1 VSASVASDR
10 WNPILLK
17 EVRQA
22 LRGRMFAFLFPA
34 TVLVGVGIAI
44 AVLVDGHMRDN
55 LGPQVFLP
63 VITVLGVAAL
73 GLVPFSAFQSMG
85 AEWDEGTHDLLV
97 LSHLSP
103 TKIVLGKLLTAS
115 VESGL
120 YFAAFLPILLFTFL
134 LNGVALQ
141 DILFLVGLLYV
152 ASLSMSAIAMSLAG
166 LTRVRFWRVVLLAVL
181 AGIGLLAVIGGYDL
195 SEQFVLRGRGL
206 SSSFSTDDVRAI
218 TTLVVAPGILAFA
231 FAATRI
237 AHPEDDRSGPVRI
250 AYTALLLAVLG
261 GFTVDVVAT
270 GVGIPT
276 YVMAVAV
283 GVLASLVAVFFVTE
297 PERLPRRCAHRIPS
311 SPLRALLLVPFL
323 PGGGRGVLWWL
334 LQLAIVVIW
343 GSVLEAN
350 YPAAISFR
358 EPWSFE
364 TFRSWCAFMAYFAV
378 YLAGFSLA
386 LTRLRKRANG
396 PLLARLILPSAAAL
410 SMFLP
415 MFLGFLLD
423 ERRWENGHHPF
434 FPFEILDGG
443 GRAEVRAWALVV
455 GCAVLAANG
464 PRLVSSVQ
472 EVLAASR
479 ARRAVS
485 SSTGIEAARAV

>member
-1 VSASVASDR
+1 MKRAATSDR

-34 TVLVGVGIAI
+34 TVLVGVGLAI
-44 AVLVDGHMRDN
+44 AVLVDGHMRTN

-63 VITVLGVAAL
+63 VFTVLGIAAL

-103 TKIVLGKLLTAS
+103 TRIVLGKLLTAS

-141 DILFLVGLLYV
+141 DVLFLVGMLYA
-152 ASLSMSAIAMSLAG
+152 ASLAMSAVAMSFAG
-166 LTRVRFWRVVLLAVL
+166 LTRVRFWRVVLLAAL
-181 AGIGLLAVIGGYDL
+181 AGVGFLALLGGFEVA
-195 SEQFVLRGRGL
+195 EQFVLRGRGL
-206 SSSFSTDDVRAI
+206 GSSFSTDEVVI
-218 TTLVVAPGILAFA
+218 TSTLVFGCGSLAFA

-250 AYTALLLAVLG
+250 AGTALLLVTLGFVTMDVIGTGSGMPIYVLAV
-261 GFTVDVVAT
+261 V
-270 GVGIPT
+270 
-276 YVMAVAV
+276 V
-283 GVLASLVAVFFVTE
+283 GVLASIFAVFFVTE

-311 SPLRALLLVPFL
+311 RPWVALLLVPFL

-334 LQLAIVVIW
+334 LQLVIVVIW
-343 GSVLEAN
+343 ASVLESAH
-350 YPAAISFR
+350 PMTMSFR
-358 EPWSFE
+358 DRWSPE
-364 TFRSWCAFMAYFAV
+364 TFGRWCAFMAYFVV

-386 LTRLRKRANG
+386 LTSLRKRANG
-396 PLLARLILPSAAAL
+396 PLLARIILPAAAVL
-410 SMFLP
+410 SMLLP
-415 MFLGFLLD
+415 MFLGFLVD
-423 ERRWENGHHPF
+423 DHGWQNGHHPF
-434 FPFEILDGG
+434 FPFDLLDGS
-443 GRAEVRAWALVV
+443 GRKDVRILAIIVAS
-455 GCAVLAANG
+455 AVLAANL
-464 PRLVSSVQ
+464 PRLTRSVQ

-479 ARRAVS
+479 ARRAVTS
-485 SSTGIEAARAV
+485 PTGIEAARAV